1 MKSNLLPVMF
11 AVIGLM
17 AGCTALDQFP
27 ETREMNEGTLKAI
40 DAEYF
45 KIVTSIYEEPDENV
59 RISIRNRFIETRLAI
74 VDAQFQDFVVA
85 LAAENAQSSLAIDLA
100 GIGVGGAGSLA
111 SGGTSKVL
119 SAISA
124 GLTGGQAAYDKS
136 ALHDKALLALVA
148 QMHASRQAI
157 AAEIY
162 QRWSLDT
169 IKYPLWI
176 ARQDI
181 EAYQFA
187 GSLPGAISATASDAQ
202 DKAQEAKV
210 ITFGKVTAEAATEQ
224 AFEER
229 KTLREQVNA
238 LSAVQA
244 KKLVERISVEFPSSK
259 ALIDVN
265 YAEEIRAADED
276 GSKAKGLLRRLIILT
291 AKEDADRK
299 NWRSLIGETSE

>member
-1 MKSNLLPVMF
+1 MKSKLLPIMF
-11 AVIGLM
+11 AVIGLT
-17 AGCTALDQFP
+17 AGCAALDQFP
-27 ETREMNEGTLKAI
+27 ETREMNEDTLKSL
-40 DAEYF
+40 DSEYF
-45 KIVTSIYEEPDENV
+45 KIVTSIYDETDEHR
-59 RISIRNRFIETRLAI
+59 RIAIRNRFIETRLAI
-74 VDAQFQDFVVA
+74 VDSQFQDFVVA

-100 GIGVGGAGSLA
+100 GIGVGGAGSLV

-169 IKYPLWI
+169 TKYPLWI

-202 DKAQEAKV
+202 HKAQQAKE
-210 ITFGKVTAEAATEQ
+210 ITFGRVTAAAATEK

-229 KTLREQVNA
+229 QTLREQVDA

-244 KKLVERISVEFPSSK
+244 KKLLERISDEFPSSNV
-259 ALIDVN
+259 LIEAQYTNEVQ
-265 YAEEIRAADED
+265 AADED
-276 GSKAKGLLRRLIILT
+276 GSKAKKLLRRLIVLT
-291 AKEDADRK
+291 AKEDDDRGK
-299 NWRSLIGETSE
+299 WQSLIGETAE